1 MKESTSIK
9 INIEEEKLNRLKTII
24 EELFNSNALSSD
36 EVEEFIKFTLFIVFD
51 EYKRDADSLKK
62 FYSVNLSNY
71 LENKDLFWFDLIW
84 FETKSR

>member
-1 MKESTSIK
+1 MNPNLAIMTKRYLQIK
-9 INIEEEKLNRLKTII
+9 II

-62 FYSVNLSNY
+62 FYSINLSNY
-71 LENKDLFWFDLIW
+71 LENKDLF
-84 FETKSR
+84 

>member
-9 INIEEEKLNRLKTII
+9 INIEEEKLTRLKTII

-62 FYSVNLSNY
+62 FYSINLSNY
-71 LENKDLFWFDLIW
+71 LENKKNLF
-84 FETKSR
+84 

>member
-9 INIEEEKLNRLKTII
+9 INIEEEKLTRLKTII

-51 EYKRDADSLKK
+51 EYKRDANSLKK
-62 FYSVNLSNY
+62 FYSINLSNY
-71 LENKDLFWFDLIW
+71 LENKDLF
-84 FETKSR
+84 

>member
-9 INIEEEKLNRLKTII
+9 INIEEEKLTRLKTII

-71 LENKDLFWFDLIW
+71 LENKDLF
-84 FETKSR
+84 

>member
-1 MKESTSIK
+1 MNESTSIK
-9 INIEEEKLNRLKTII
+9 INIEEEKLTRLKTII

-62 FYSVNLSNY
+62 FYSINLSNY
-71 LENKDLFWFDLIW
+71 LENKDLF
-84 FETKSR
+84 

>member
-1 MKESTSIK
+1 MKESTSIR
-9 INIEEEKLNRLKTII
+9 INIEEEKLTRLKTII

-62 FYSVNLSNY
+62 FYSINLSNY
-71 LENKDLFWFDLIW
+71 LENKDLF
-84 FETKSR
+84 

>member
-9 INIEEEKLNRLKTII
+9 INIEEEKLTRLKTIT

-62 FYSVNLSNY
+62 FYSINLSNY
-71 LENKDLFWFDLIW
+71 LENKDLF
-84 FETKSR
+84 

>member
-1 MKESTSIK
+1 MTKSTSIK
-9 INIEEEKLNRLKTII
+9 ISIEEEKLTRLKTII

-62 FYSVNLSNY
+62 FYSINLSNY
-71 LENKDLFWFDLIW
+71 LENKDFF
-84 FETKSR
+84 

>member
-1 MKESTSIK
+1 MTESTSIK
-9 INIEEEKLNRLKTII
+9 INIEEEKLTRLKTII

-62 FYSVNLSNY
+62 FYSINLSNY
-71 LENKDLFWFDLIW
+71 LENKDLF
-84 FETKSR
+84 

>member
-9 INIEEEKLNRLKTII
+9 INIEEEKLTRLKTII

-36 EVEEFIKFTLFIVFD
+36 EVEEFINFTLFIVFD

-62 FYSVNLSNY
+62 FYSINLSNY
-71 LENKDLFWFDLIW
+71 LENKDLFLI
-84 FETKSR
+84 

>member
-1 MKESTSIK
+1 MKESTNIR
-9 INIEEEKLNRLKTII
+9 INIEEEKLTRLKTII

-71 LENKDLFWFDLIW
+71 LENKDLF
-84 FETKSR
+84 